1 MFKEKTNMTLYET
14 IFTRASTR
22 KFDANPLPAETL
34 RQIEDFIAGVKP
46 LLPDVILTH
55 KIVSGNEVKGMAL
68 PKAPHF
74 LLISGKEH
82 PHRNTCAGFLYQH
95 AELFMYSIGLATRWL
110 GSVKGKQADPNLI
123 IGIAFGKPSEPATRK
138 PEDFKRKL
146 VSEIAKGTDKRF
158 EAVRLAPSGMNGQP
172 WYFVVD
178 GDKIHVYYKPS
189 LGGLAGKLYSL
200 TSLDVGIALAHLD
213 VASEHEGKPFT
224 FTVNEGGIPAPLPE
238 FVYVGTAK

>member
-1 MFKEKTNMTLYET
+1 MTLYET

-22 KFDANPLPAETL
+22 KFDAEPLPADTL
-34 RQIEDFIAGVKP
+34 RQIEDFITGVKP
-46 LLPDVILTH
+46 LLPDVELTH
-55 KIVSGNEVKGMAL
+55 KIVSGSEVKGMAL

-82 PHRNTCAGFLYQH
+82 PLRNTCAGFLYQH

-110 GSVKGKQADPNLI
+110 GSVKGKQPDPNFI

-138 PEDFKRKL
+138 LEDFKRKS
-146 VSEIAKGTDKRF
+146 VNEIAKGTGIDMRF

-189 LGGLAGKLYSL
+189 LGGLAGKLYGL

-213 VASEHEGKPFT
+213 VASEHEGKPFK
-224 FTVNEGGIPAPLPE
+224 FTVNEFTMNKGGTPAPPAG
-238 FVYVGTAK
+238 FVYAGTVG